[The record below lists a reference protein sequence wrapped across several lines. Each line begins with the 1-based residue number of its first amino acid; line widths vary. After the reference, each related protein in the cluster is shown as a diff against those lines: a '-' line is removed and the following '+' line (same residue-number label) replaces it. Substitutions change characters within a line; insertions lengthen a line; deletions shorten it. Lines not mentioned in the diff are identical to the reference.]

1 MKVNVNITKNCKLV
15 AQGIDEKKEAYAE
28 YIKYQNYLYK
38 LLHPCEVDVEDL
50 SNELNSI
57 LNPCET
63 VYNEKTIYVEFVI
76 YEDGNSG
83 FYVSENL
90 DNEFVFDLPK
100 DGLYAYYKIEIY
112 KKEYIEDATNKK
124 FYYDGKIMF
133 GDEEIINPEDIINKL
148 DISYGIIDYYE
159 HPIFSLCKLE
169 NCILSL
175 EKNTILNES
184 NDYLGTANC
193 NKNDQIKKQRDF
205 LFITLFVLKNLIC
218 QERFVEAKE
227 VLDSISSCESLCESL
242 KNSKSNCGC
251 NGRK

>member
-1 MKVNVNITKNCKLV
+1 MKVNVDITKNCKLV
-15 AQGIDEKKEAYAE
+15 AQGIDEKKKVYMEFYR
-28 YIKYQNYLYK
+28 
-38 LLHPCEVDVEDL
+38 LLHPCEVDVESL
-50 SNELNSI
+50 SNELNNI

-63 VYNEKTIYVEFVI
+63 IYDGKTVYVEFVI

-83 FYVSENL
+83 FYISENL

-100 DGLYAYYKIEIY
+100 DGLYAYYKIKIY
-112 KKEYIEDATNKK
+112 KKEYIEDATNNK
-124 FYYDGKIMF
+124 FYYDDKIMF
-133 GDEEIINPEDIINKL
+133 GNEEIVNPEDIINKL
-148 DISYGIIDYYE
+148 DISYGIIDYCE

-218 QERFVEAKE
+218 QKRFVEAKE
-227 VLDSISSCESLCESL
+227 VLDSISSCESLCENL
-242 KNSKSNCGC
+242 KNTKSNCGC

>member
-15 AQGIDEKKEAYAE
+15 AQGVDEKKEAYAE
-28 YIKYQNYLYK
+28 YIKYQNYLYR

-63 VYNEKTIYVEFVI
+63 VYDEKTIYVEFVI

-83 FYVSENL
+83 FYISENL
-90 DNEFVFDLPK
+90 DNEFVFNLPK

-133 GDEEIINPEDIINKL
+133 GDEEIVNPEDIINKL

-218 QERFVEAKE
+218 QKRFVEAKE
-227 VLDSISSCESLCESL
+227 VLDSISSCESLCENL
-242 KNSKSNCGC
+242 KNTKSNCGC

>member
-1 MKVNVNITKNCKLV
+1 MKVNVDITKNCKLV
-15 AQGIDEKKEAYAE
+15 AQGVDEKKKVYMEFYR
-28 YIKYQNYLYK
+28 
-38 LLHPCEVDVEDL
+38 LLHPCEVDVESL

-63 VYNEKTIYVEFVI
+63 VYDGKTVYVEFVI

-83 FYVSENL
+83 FYISENL

-100 DGLYAYYKIEIY
+100 DGLYAYYKIKIY
-112 KKEYIEDATNKK
+112 KKEYIEDATNNK
-124 FYYDGKIMF
+124 FYYDDKIMF
-133 GDEEIINPEDIINKL
+133 GDEEIVNPEDIINKL

-193 NKNDQIKKQRDF
+193 NKNDQTKKQRDF

-218 QERFVEAKE
+218 QKRFVEAKE
-227 VLDSISSCESLCESL
+227 VLDSISSCESLCENL
-242 KNSKSNCGC
+242 KNTKSNCGC

>member
-63 VYNEKTIYVEFVI
+63 VHNEKTIYVEFVI

-218 QERFVEAKE
+218 QKRFVEAKE
-227 VLDSISSCESLCESL
+227 VLDSISSCESLCENL
-242 KNSKSNCGC
+242 KNTKSNCGC

>member
-1 MKVNVNITKNCKLV
+1 MKVNVDITKNCKLV
-15 AQGIDEKKEAYAE
+15 AQGVDEKKKVYMEFYR
-28 YIKYQNYLYK
+28 
-38 LLHPCEVDVEDL
+38 LLHPCEVDVESL
-50 SNELNSI
+50 NNELNNI
-57 LNPCET
+57 LNPCEAIYDGKT
-63 VYNEKTIYVEFVI
+63 VYVEFVI
-76 YEDGNSG
+76 YENGNSG
-83 FYVSENL
+83 FYISENL

-100 DGLYAYYKIEIY
+100 DGLYAYYKIKIY
-112 KKEYIEDATNKK
+112 KKEYIEDATNNK
-124 FYYDGKIMF
+124 FYYDDKIMF
-133 GDEEIINPEDIINKL
+133 GNEEIINPEDIINKL

-218 QERFVEAKE
+218 QKRFVEAKE
-227 VLDSISSCESLCESL
+227 VLDSISSCESLCENL
-242 KNSKSNCGC
+242 KNTKSNCGC

>member
-1 MKVNVNITKNCKLV
+1 MLIYHKVIDNFSEVFQSDNIR
-15 AQGIDEKKEAYAE
+15 I
-28 YIKYQNYLYK
+28 IQN
-38 LLHPCEVDVEDL
+38 
-50 SNELNSI
+50 
-57 LNPCET
+57 
-63 VYNEKTIYVEFVI
+63 
-76 YEDGNSG
+76 
-83 FYVSENL
+83 
-90 DNEFVFDLPK
+90 
-100 DGLYAYYKIEIY
+100 
-112 KKEYIEDATNKK
+112 
-124 FYYDGKIMF
+124 
-133 GDEEIINPEDIINKL
+133 EEIINPEDIINKL

-218 QERFVEAKE
+218 QKRFVEAKE
-227 VLDSISSCESLCESL
+227 VLDSISSCESLCENL
-242 KNSKSNCGC
+242 KNTKSNCGC

>member
-1 MKVNVNITKNCKLV
+1 
-15 AQGIDEKKEAYAE
+15 
-28 YIKYQNYLYK
+28 
-38 LLHPCEVDVEDL
+38 
-50 SNELNSI
+50 
-57 LNPCET
+57 
-63 VYNEKTIYVEFVI
+63 
-76 YEDGNSG
+76 
-83 FYVSENL
+83 
-90 DNEFVFDLPK
+90 
-100 DGLYAYYKIEIY
+100 
-112 KKEYIEDATNKK
+112 
-124 FYYDGKIMF
+124 MF
-133 GDEEIINPEDIINKL
+133 GNEEIINPEDIINKL
-148 DISYGIIDYYE
+148 DISYGIIDYCE

-227 VLDSISSCESLCESL
+227 VLDSISSCESLCENL
-242 KNSKSNCGC
+242 KNAKSNCGC

>member
-1 MKVNVNITKNCKLV
+1 MKVNVDITKNCKLV
-15 AQGIDEKKEAYAE
+15 AQGVDEKKKVYMEFYR
-28 YIKYQNYLYK
+28 
-38 LLHPCEVDVEDL
+38 LLHPCEVDVESL

-57 LNPCET
+57 LNPCEIIYDGKT
-63 VYNEKTIYVEFVI
+63 VYVEFVI

-83 FYVSENL
+83 FYISENL

-100 DGLYAYYKIEIY
+100 DGLYAYYKIKIY
-112 KKEYIEDATNKK
+112 KKEYIEDATNNK
-124 FYYDGKIMF
+124 FYYDDKIMF
-133 GDEEIINPEDIINKL
+133 GNEEIINPEDIINKL

-218 QERFVEAKE
+218 QKRFVEAKE
-227 VLDSISSCESLCESL
+227 VLDSISSCESLCENL
-242 KNSKSNCGC
+242 KNTKSNCGC

>member
-1 MKVNVNITKNCKLV
+1 
-15 AQGIDEKKEAYAE
+15 
-28 YIKYQNYLYK
+28 
-38 LLHPCEVDVEDL
+38 
-50 SNELNSI
+50 
-57 LNPCET
+57 
-63 VYNEKTIYVEFVI
+63 
-76 YEDGNSG
+76 
-83 FYVSENL
+83 
-90 DNEFVFDLPK
+90 
-100 DGLYAYYKIEIY
+100 
-112 KKEYIEDATNKK
+112 
-124 FYYDGKIMF
+124 MF

-159 HPIFSLCKLE
+159 YPIFSLCKLE

-175 EKNTILNES
+175 EKNIILNES
-184 NDYLGTANC
+184 NDYLGTVNC

>member
-1 MKVNVNITKNCKLV
+1 MKVNVDITKNCKLV
-15 AQGIDEKKEAYAE
+15 AQGVDEKKKVYMEFYR
-28 YIKYQNYLYK
+28 
-38 LLHPCEVDVEDL
+38 LLHPCEVDVESL

-63 VYNEKTIYVEFVI
+63 VYDGKTVYVEFVI

-83 FYVSENL
+83 FYISENL

-100 DGLYAYYKIEIY
+100 DGLYAYYKIKIY
-112 KKEYIEDATNKK
+112 KKEYIEDATNNK
-124 FYYDGKIMF
+124 FYYDDKIMF
-133 GDEEIINPEDIINKL
+133 GDEEIVNPEDIINKL

-218 QERFVEAKE
+218 QKRFVEAKE
-227 VLDSISSCESLCESL
+227 VLDSISSCESLCENL
-242 KNSKSNCGC
+242 KNTKSNCGC

>member
-1 MKVNVNITKNCKLV
+1 MKVNVDITKNCKLV
-15 AQGIDEKKEAYAE
+15 AQGVDEKKKVYMEFYR
-28 YIKYQNYLYK
+28 
-38 LLHPCEVDVEDL
+38 LLHPCEVDVESL
-50 SNELNSI
+50 SNELNNI

-63 VYNEKTIYVEFVI
+63 IYDGKTVYVEFVI

-83 FYVSENL
+83 FYISENL
-90 DNEFVFDLPK
+90 DNEFVFDIPK
-100 DGLYAYYKIEIY
+100 DGLYAYYKIKIY
-112 KKEYIEDATNKK
+112 KKEYIEDATNNK
-124 FYYDGKIMF
+124 FYYDDKIMF
-133 GDEEIINPEDIINKL
+133 GDEEIINPEDIVNKL
-148 DISYGIIDYYE
+148 DISYGIIDYCE

-169 NCILSL
+169 NCVLSL

-218 QERFVEAKE
+218 QKRFVEAKE
-227 VLDSISSCESLCESL
+227 VLDSISSCESLCENL
-242 KNSKSNCGC
+242 KNTKSNCGC

>member
-1 MKVNVNITKNCKLV
+1 MKVNVDITKNCKLV
-15 AQGIDEKKEAYAE
+15 AQGVDEKKKVYMEFYR
-28 YIKYQNYLYK
+28 
-38 LLHPCEVDVEDL
+38 LLHPCEVDVESL
-50 SNELNSI
+50 SNELNNI

-63 VYNEKTIYVEFVI
+63 IYDGKTVYVEFVI

-83 FYVSENL
+83 FYISENL

-100 DGLYAYYKIEIY
+100 DGLYAYYKIKIY
-112 KKEYIEDATNKK
+112 KKEYIEDATNNK
-124 FYYDGKIMF
+124 FYYDDKIMF
-133 GDEEIINPEDIINKL
+133 GNEEIINPEDIINKL

-193 NKNDQIKKQRDF
+193 NKNDQIKKQSR
-205 LFITLFVLKNLIC
+205 TTNGTNKWLIS
-218 QERFVEAKE
+218 
-227 VLDSISSCESLCESL
+227 DY
-242 KNSKSNCGC
+242 SKFEG
-251 NGRK
+251 

>member
-1 MKVNVNITKNCKLV
+1 MKVNVDITKNCKLV
-15 AQGIDEKKEAYAE
+15 AQGVDEKKKVYMEFYR
-28 YIKYQNYLYK
+28 
-38 LLHPCEVDVEDL
+38 LLHPCEVDVESL
-50 SNELNSI
+50 NNELNNI

-63 VYNEKTIYVEFVI
+63 IYDGKTVYVEFVI

-83 FYVSENL
+83 FYISENL

-100 DGLYAYYKIEIY
+100 DGLYAYYKIKIY
-112 KKEYIEDATNKK
+112 KKEYIEDATNNK
-124 FYYDGKIMF
+124 FYYDDKIMF
-133 GDEEIINPEDIINKL
+133 GNEEIINPEDIINKL

-184 NDYLGTANC
+184 NDDLGTANC

-218 QERFVEAKE
+218 QGRFVEAKE
-227 VLDSISSCESLCESL
+227 VLDSISSCESLCENL
-242 KNSKSNCGC
+242 KNTKSNCGC

>member
-1 MKVNVNITKNCKLV
+1 MKVNVDITKNCKLV
-15 AQGIDEKKEAYAE
+15 AQGVDEKKKVYMEFYR
-28 YIKYQNYLYK
+28 
-38 LLHPCEVDVEDL
+38 LLHPCEVDVESL
-50 SNELNSI
+50 NNELNNI

-63 VYNEKTIYVEFVI
+63 IYDGKTVYVEFVI

-83 FYVSENL
+83 FYISENL

-100 DGLYAYYKIEIY
+100 DGLYAYYKIKIY
-112 KKEYIEDATNKK
+112 KKEYIEDATNNK
-124 FYYDGKIMF
+124 FYYDDKIMF
-133 GDEEIINPEDIINKL
+133 GNEEIINPEDIINKL

-218 QERFVEAKE
+218 QKRFVEAKE
-227 VLDSISSCESLCESL
+227 VLDSISSGESLCENL
-242 KNSKSNCGC
+242 KNTKSNCGC

>member
-1 MKVNVNITKNCKLV
+1 MKVNVDITKNCKLV
-15 AQGIDEKKEAYAE
+15 AQGVDEKKKVYMEFYR
-28 YIKYQNYLYK
+28 
-38 LLHPCEVDVEDL
+38 LLHPCEVDVESL
-50 SNELNSI
+50 NNELNDI

-63 VYNEKTIYVEFVI
+63 IYDGKTVYVEFVI
-76 YEDGNSG
+76 YENGNSG
-83 FYVSENL
+83 FYISENL

-100 DGLYAYYKIEIY
+100 DGLYAYYKIKIY
-112 KKEYIEDATNKK
+112 KKEYIEDATNNK
-124 FYYDGKIMF
+124 FYYDDKIMF
-133 GDEEIINPEDIINKL
+133 GNEEIINPEDIINKL

-227 VLDSISSCESLCESL
+227 VLDSISSCESLCENL
-242 KNSKSNCGC
+242 KNTKSNCGC

>member
-1 MKVNVNITKNCKLV
+1 MKVNVDITKNCKLV
-15 AQGIDEKKEAYAE
+15 AQGVDEKKKVYMEFYR
-28 YIKYQNYLYK
+28 
-38 LLHPCEVDVEDL
+38 LLHPCEVDAESL
-50 SNELNSI
+50 SNELNNI
-57 LNPCET
+57 LNPCEIIYDGKT
-63 VYNEKTIYVEFVI
+63 VYAEFVI

-83 FYVSENL
+83 FYISENL

-100 DGLYAYYKIEIY
+100 DGLYAYYKIKIY
-112 KKEYIEDATNKK
+112 KKEYIEDATNNK
-124 FYYDGKIMF
+124 FYYDDKIMF
-133 GDEEIINPEDIINKL
+133 GNEEIINPEDIINKL

-227 VLDSISSCESLCESL
+227 VLDSISSCESLCENL
-242 KNSKSNCGC
+242 KNTKSNCGC

>member
-1 MKVNVNITKNCKLV
+1 MKVNVDITKNCKLV
-15 AQGIDEKKEAYAE
+15 AQGVDEKKKVYMEFYR
-28 YIKYQNYLYK
+28 
-38 LLHPCEVDVEDL
+38 LLHPCEVDAESL
-50 SNELNSI
+50 SNELNNI

-63 VYNEKTIYVEFVI
+63 IYDGKTVYVEFVI

-83 FYVSENL
+83 FYISENL

-100 DGLYAYYKIEIY
+100 DGLYAYYKIKIY
-112 KKEYIEDATNKK
+112 KKEYIEDATNNK
-124 FYYDGKIMF
+124 FYYDDKIMF
-133 GDEEIINPEDIINKL
+133 GDEEIVNPEDIINKL

-218 QERFVEAKE
+218 QKRFVEAKE
-227 VLDSISSCESLCESL
+227 VLDSISSCESLCENL
-242 KNSKSNCGC
+242 KNTKSNCGC

>member
-1 MKVNVNITKNCKLV
+1 MKVNVDITKNCKLV
-15 AQGIDEKKEAYAE
+15 AQGVDEKKKVYMEFYR
-28 YIKYQNYLYK
+28 
-38 LLHPCEVDVEDL
+38 LLHPCEVDVESL

-63 VYNEKTIYVEFVI
+63 VYDGKTVYVEFVI

-83 FYVSENL
+83 FYISENL

-100 DGLYAYYKIEIY
+100 DGLYAYYKIKIY
-112 KKEYIEDATNKK
+112 KKEYIEDATNNK
-124 FYYDGKIMF
+124 FYYDDKIMF
-133 GDEEIINPEDIINKL
+133 GDEEIVNPEDIINKL

-218 QERFVEAKE
+218 QKRFVEAKE
-227 VLDSISSCESLCESL
+227 VLDSISSCESLCENL
-242 KNSKSNCGC
+242 KNTKYNCGC

>member
-1 MKVNVNITKNCKLV
+1 MKVNVDITKNCKLV
-15 AQGIDEKKEAYAE
+15 AQGVDEKKKVYMEFYR
-28 YIKYQNYLYK
+28 
-38 LLHPCEVDVEDL
+38 LLHPCEVDVESL
-50 SNELNSI
+50 SNELNNI

-63 VYNEKTIYVEFVI
+63 IYDGKTVYVEFVI

-83 FYVSENL
+83 FYISENL

-100 DGLYAYYKIEIY
+100 DGLYAYYKIKIY
-112 KKEYIEDATNKK
+112 KKEYIEDATNNK
-124 FYYDGKIMF
+124 FYYDDKIMF
-133 GDEEIINPEDIINKL
+133 GNEEIINPEDIINKL
-148 DISYGIIDYYE
+148 DISYGIIDYCE
-159 HPIFSLCKLE
+159 HLIFSLCKLE

-218 QERFVEAKE
+218 QKRFVEAKE
-227 VLDSISSCESLCESL
+227 VLDSISSCESLCENL
-242 KNSKSNCGC
+242 KNTKSNCGC

>member
-1 MKVNVNITKNCKLV
+1 MKVNVDITKNCKLV
-15 AQGIDEKKEAYAE
+15 AQGVDEKKKVYMEFYR
-28 YIKYQNYLYK
+28 
-38 LLHPCEVDVEDL
+38 LLHPCEVDVESL

-63 VYNEKTIYVEFVI
+63 VYDGKTVYVEFVI

-83 FYVSENL
+83 FYISENL

-100 DGLYAYYKIEIY
+100 DGLYAYYKIKIY
-112 KKEYIEDATNKK
+112 KKEYIEDATNNK
-124 FYYDGKIMF
+124 FYYDDKIMF
-133 GDEEIINPEDIINKL
+133 GNEEIINPEDIINKL
-148 DISYGIIDYYE
+148 DISYGIIDYCE

-227 VLDSISSCESLCESL
+227 VLDSISSCESLCENL
-242 KNSKSNCGC
+242 KNTKSNCGC

>member
-28 YIKYQNYLYK
+28 YIKYQNYLYR

-63 VYNEKTIYVEFVI
+63 IYDGKTVYVEFVI
-76 YEDGNSG
+76 YENGNSG
-83 FYVSENL
+83 FYISENL

-100 DGLYAYYKIEIY
+100 DGLYAYYKIKIY

-133 GDEEIINPEDIINKL
+133 GDEEIVNPEDIINKL

-218 QERFVEAKE
+218 QKRFVEAKE
-227 VLDSISSCESLCESL
+227 VLDSISSCESLCENL
-242 KNSKSNCGC
+242 KNTKSNCGC